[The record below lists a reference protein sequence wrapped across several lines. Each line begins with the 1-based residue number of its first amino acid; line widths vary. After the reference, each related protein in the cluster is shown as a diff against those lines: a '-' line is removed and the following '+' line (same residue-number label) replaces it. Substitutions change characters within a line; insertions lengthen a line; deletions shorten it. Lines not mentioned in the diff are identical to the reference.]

1 MAKFEEGNTIGNRF
15 PTGEKQTE
23 TARAGGKASAAA
35 KKERKSLKTALA
47 ALLEM
52 EQTNKAGE
60 KKTGY
65 EIVAIGLYN
74 KAMHGDTKAIKLLS
88 ELVGEYK
95 QQTDITSGGKALN
108 IVVRSEDT
116 KAAIEKLYDADKGI

>member
-1 MAKFEEGNTIGNRF
+1 MAKFEKGNTIGNRF

-35 KKERKSLKTALA
+35 KKERKSLKDALL

-52 EQTNKAGE
+52 EHKGKNGE
-60 KKTGY
+60 IAKGY
-65 EIVAIGLYN
+65 EVIAIGLYN

-116 KAAIEKLYDADKGI
+116 KAAIEKLYDADTGI